1 MTNIKLVKPRQPYQT
16 CLVFIQSSYLR
27 IEADIHW
34 DVYISDLALQTME
47 LRRWRLRLITFIHS
61 EP

>member
-47 LRRWRLRLITFIHS
+47 LRR
-61 EP
+61 